1 MRVRIR
7 RFTKKG
13 AEILALDFLPSRVDD
28 SSALRTIPMGF
39 THFDCTPVPRSEA
52 FGLLRL
58 SFELLGLLILLMFS
72 PSLPQE
78 VLWPRLTP
86 AAST

>member
-13 AEILALDFLPSRVDD
+13 ADILALDFLPSRIDD
-28 SSALRTIPMGF
+28 SSALRAVPMGF

-52 FGLLRL
+52 FGLPRL
-58 SFELLGLLILLMFS
+58 SFELLSLLILLVFC
-72 PSLPQE
+72 PSYLSM